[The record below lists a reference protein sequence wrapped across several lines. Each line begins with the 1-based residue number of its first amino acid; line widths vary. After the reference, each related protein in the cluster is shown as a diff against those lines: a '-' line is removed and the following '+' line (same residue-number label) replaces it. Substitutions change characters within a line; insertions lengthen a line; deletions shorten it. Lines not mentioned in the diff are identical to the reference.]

1 MSKLDDIIAI
11 FQSVDPPLRLELLL
25 DYANRLPPLPEQYR
39 AQRDA
44 GFNRIPECMTPVFLW
59 VEVNGAVTLHADV
72 AEESPTVKGFV
83 SSSRRG
89 PERRFGR
96 GSGRNPRR
104 SGRSSGFGRRPAH
117 DALHGLKRHRR
128 PAQAH
133 RGRARAPIGS
143 SAGGPMIQDA
153 HHDG

>member
-83 SSSRRG
+83 SILV
-89 PERRFGR
+89 EAL
-96 GSGRNPRR
+96 SGASAADLAAIPGDLVDRL
-104 SGRSSGFGRRPAH
+104 GLG
-117 DALHGLKRHRR
+117 DALRMTRSMGLSAIVARLKRIGAEHVRQSAAA
-128 PAQAH
+128 PV
-133 RGRARAPIGS
+133 AR
-143 SAGGPMIQDA
+143 
-153 HHDG
+153 